1 MIMSQKKESRI
12 AGALYGQMLGD
23 AMGMPSELW
32 PRTRVKAHFGWID
45 RFLDGPRDNIVAR
58 YFKAGEFT
66 DDTAMALALADALIE
81 CQGEVVPDTIA
92 AHILAWADRV
102 DAYGK
107 VMLGPSSKIALT
119 ALKNGQAIRDL
130 ENNGVTNGSAMRISP
145 LGCVVPTHSLDRFI
159 TEVEL
164 ASSPTHKSD
173 VAIAGATV
181 IGWAVSQAVDGVR
194 WEMLRD
200 QLPAVAR
207 AAQEKRVTTYH
218 ASMAAR
224 IELALDVANNSGG
237 TESTMDRIYHLLGT
251 TSDILDSVPAAI
263 AMVELARTQPNRCA
277 VLCANLG
284 GDTDTIGAMA
294 TAICGALHGVE
305 AIDPLWRQQ
314 LDDVN
319 HCDISTYARQLLR
332 LRLQREKR
340 KAV

>member
-1 MIMSQKKESRI
+1 MSQIKENRI

-23 AMGMPSELW
+23 AMGMPAELW

-45 RFLDGPRDNIVAR
+45 RFLDGPQDNIVAR
-58 YFKAGEFT
+58 YFKAGEYT

-81 CQGEVVPDTIA
+81 CQGDVVPDTIA

-107 VMLGPSSKIALT
+107 VMLGPSSKIALA
-119 ALKNGQAIRDL
+119 ALKNGTAIRDL

-145 LGCVVPTHSLDRFI
+145 LGCMVPVHTLDRFI
-159 TEVEL
+159 TDVEL

-181 IGWAVSQAVDGVR
+181 IGWAVSQAVDGVS
-194 WEMLRD
+194 WERLRD

-207 AAQEKRVTTYH
+207 AAQERQVTTYH
-218 ASMAAR
+218 ASMSAR
-224 IELALDVANNSGG
+224 IELALDIASHSGG
-237 TESTMDRIYHLLGT
+237 TESTMDRIYQLLGT
-251 TSDILDSVPAAI
+251 TSDILDSVPSAI
-263 AMVELARTQPNRCA
+263 AMVELAGTQPNRCA

-319 HCDISTYARQLLR
+319 RCDIGHYARQLLA

-340 KAV
+340 KDV

>member
-1 MIMSQKKESRI
+1 MIMSQEKEYRI

-45 RFLDGPRDNIVAR
+45 RFLDGPQDNVVAR

-102 DAYGK
+102 DAYSK
-107 VMLGPSSKIALT
+107 VMLGPSAKIAL
-119 ALKNGQAIRDL
+119 AAQKNGAAIRDL

-145 LGCVVPTHSLDRFI
+145 LGCVVPVHSLDRFI
-159 TEVEL
+159 TDVEL

-181 IGWAVSQAVDGVR
+181 IGWAVSQAVEGVC
-194 WEMLRD
+194 WERLRD

-207 AAQEKRVTTYH
+207 AAQERRVTTYH

-224 IELALDVANNSGG
+224 IELALDIASHSGG
-237 TESTMDRIYHLLGT
+237 TESTMDRIYQLLGT
-251 TSDILDSVPAAI
+251 TSDILDSVPSAI
-263 AMVELARTQPNRCA
+263 AMVELAGTQPNRCA

-294 TAICGALHGVE
+294 TTICGALHGVE

-319 HCDISTYARQLLR
+319 RCDIGHYARQLLA
-332 LRLQREKR
+332 LRLKREKR
-340 KAV
+340 KDV

>member
-45 RFLDGPRDNIVAR
+45 RFLDGPQDNIVAR

-102 DAYGK
+102 DAYDK
-107 VMLGPSSKIALT
+107 VMLGPSSKIALA
-119 ALKNGQAIRDL
+119 ALKNGTPIRDL

-145 LGCVVPTHSLDRFI
+145 LGCMVPVHTLDGFI
-159 TEVEL
+159 ANVEL

-181 IGWAVSQAVDGVR
+181 IGWAISQAVDGVSWDR
-194 WEMLRD
+194 LRD

-224 IELALDVANNSGG
+224 IELALDIANHSGG
-237 TESTMDRIYHLLGT
+237 TESTMDRIYQLVGT

-263 AMVELARTQPNRCA
+263 AMVELAATQPNRCA

-319 HCDISTYARQLLR
+319 RCDIGHYARQLLA
-332 LRLQREKR
+332 LRLQWEQR
-340 KAV
+340 ADV

>member
-1 MIMSQKKESRI
+1 MSNKKENRI

-45 RFLDGPRDNIVAR
+45 RFLDGSKDNIVAR
-58 YFKAGEFT
+58 YFKAGEYT

-81 CQGEVVPDTIA
+81 CQGEVVPDAIA

-102 DAYGK
+102 DAYSK
-107 VMLGPSSKIALT
+107 VMLGPSSKIALA

-145 LGCVVPTHSLDRFI
+145 LGCVVPAHSLDRFI

-224 IELALDVANNSGG
+224 IELALSIAKDSDG
-237 TESTMDRIYHLLGT
+237 TESKMDRIYQLLGT

-263 AMVELARTQPNRCA
+263 AMLELAGTQPNRCA

-305 AIDPLWRQQ
+305 AIDPQWRHQ

-319 HCDISTYARQLLR
+319 HCNINTYARQLLT

-340 KAV
+340 KDV